1 MAAEPDG
8 PAAPPPSGRADL
20 LDLIAKIQANL
31 TPDLL
36 DPEWAARRPPDAHP
50 FTGHCYVAA
59 EALYHL
65 AGAARSGLS
74 VFRCTFDGGKTHWWL
89 RDDTG
94 MIYDPTAEQFGGSP
108 PYHLGRRTGFLSREP
123 SRRARLLI
131 VRVMF
136 SRSGTAQ
143 EGE

>member
-8 PAAPPPSGRADL
+8 PAAQPPGRTEL
-20 LDLIAKIQANL
+20 LELMARVQANL

-74 VFRCTFDGGKTHWWL
+74 IYRCTFDGGKTHWWL
-89 RDDTG
+89 RDDG
-94 MIYDPTAEQFGGSP
+94 GVIYDPTAAQFGGSP
-108 PYHLGRRTGFLSREP
+108 PYHLGRRTGFLSRDP
-123 SRRARLLI
+123 SRRARLLM

-136 SRSGTAQ
+136 SRRDAASTA
-143 EGE
+143 E